1 MALTRATDKIIA
13 NPDGNLNLSG
23 IVTASSFVG
32 SGSGLTGVAS
42 TDHIKTSTT
51 ANFTDGIQVGGATT
65 LTGALT
71 GTTGTF
77 SGAISAAS
85 ATITGNLGVGG
96 VITYE
101 DVTNIDS
108 VGVVTARS
116 GIKIGP
122 TAGVAGTFFAD
133 GSYITAGIITATT
146 FHGDGSNLTGID
158 TDLVSDTS
166 PQLGADLDV
175 NNFNIKNGTAI
186 LDISTNQRF
195 EFNVAGTEVVDIN
208 GGGVDIT
215 SGHVVL
221 VDNVKAKFG
230 NGGDMEIYHDGTDNY
245 IRSNNGAIIL
255 RDDTIH
261 LKAYSTTDTYLSA
274 TNGGAVSLRYDNST
288 KFATTNTGAVVTGI
302 LTATSFSG
310 SGANLTSLRANRNLI
325 INGDCSV
332 CQYRGITG
340 ETTGV
345 GVLTTDRWHL
355 GYSGHDEDLT
365 QEHRNNPVTD
375 APSKLG
381 ISHSFQVKNGNQTS
395 TGSSDYARISYT
407 IESQYMRNSGWDFQN
422 PNSYVTLSFWCKSS
436 ISKNFYGMVFCQDSP
451 FKQRSFETGTLT
463 AHTWTKVEISI
474 PGTSG
479 MNFDHDTGPG
489 FIIYWYLYSP
499 TSYTS
504 GNGPLN
510 TWMGYNSTKF
520 TPTDSDAWW
529 TADNAT
535 FDITGVQLEVG
546 NVATPFE
553 LKNYEQNLWECK
565 RYYQR
570 STDQNRG
577 SNYSL
582 QSSTWHSA
590 DGVQSFNKHSN
601 YYDFKQNFERE
612 MRVAPTLTIYGSSN
626 QGDIHLESVG
636 VGSKQVDWNNNTTEV
651 KTKGFLL
658 RHIEDQSD
666 GNYTSGSGNAFG
678 ILAYTLDAEF

>member
-1 MALTRATDKIIA
+1 MSRIRANQITNQSA
-13 NPDGNLNLSG
+13 DGAPTVQNGLVISG
-23 IVTASSFVG
+23 VTTSTTF
-32 SGSGLTGVAS
+32 SGSGASLTSLPA
-42 TDHIKTSTT
+42 
-51 ANFTDGIQVGGATT
+51 AN
-65 LTGALT
+65 LT
-71 GTTGTF
+71 GTLPAI
-77 SGAISAAS
+77 SGA
-85 ATITGNLGVGG
+85 
-96 VITYE
+96 
-101 DVTNIDS
+101 
-108 VGVVTARS
+108 
-116 GIKIGP
+116 
-122 TAGVAGTFFAD
+122 
-133 GSYITAGIITATT
+133 
-146 FHGDGSNLTGID
+146 NLTGID

-230 NGGDMEIYHDGTDNY
+230 SSGDMEIYHDGTDNY

-255 RDDTIH
+255 RDDTIE
-261 LKAYSTTDTYLSA
+261 LKAYSTTDTYLSCA
-274 TNGGAVSLRYDNST
+274 NGGAVSLRYDNST

-345 GVLTTDRWHL
+345 GVLTTDRWRL
-355 GYSGHDEDLT
+355 EYSGHDEDIT

-395 TGSSDYARISYT
+395 TGSSDYARITHT

-422 PNSYVTLSFWCKSS
+422 SNSFLTLSFWCKSS
-436 ISKNFYGMVFCQDSP
+436 VSKNFYGQFFCQDSP
-451 FKQRSFETGTLT
+451 FKQRSFQTGTLT
-463 AHTWTKVEISI
+463 ANTWTKVEVTI

-479 MNFDHDTGPG
+479 MNFDHNEGAG
-489 FIIYWYLYSP
+489 FIITWYLYAP
-499 TSYTS
+499 TAWTS
-504 GNGPLN
+504 GNGALN
-510 TWMGYNSTKF
+510 TWTSFNGT
-520 TPTDSDAWW
+520 TRVPPDSDAWW

-546 NVATPFE
+546 STATPFE
-553 LKNYEQNLWECK
+553 LKSYDQNLWECK

-570 STDQNRG
+570 STDQSRG

-590 DGVQSFNKHSN
+590 DGVQSFNKHNS

-626 QGDIHLESVG
+626 QGDIHLESIA

-651 KTKGFLL
+651 ETKGFLL
-658 RHIEDQSD
+658 RHIEDQSS

>member
-1 MALTRATDKIIA
+1 MSRIRANKITNQLA
-13 NPDGNLNLSG
+13 DGSPTVEKGLVISG
-23 IVTASSFVG
+23 VTTSTTF
-32 SGSGLTGVAS
+32 SGSGASLTSLPA
-42 TDHIKTSTT
+42 
-51 ANFTDGIQVGGATT
+51 AN
-65 LTGALT
+65 LT
-71 GTTGTF
+71 GTLPAISGANLTSLPAANLTGTLPAI
-77 SGAISAAS
+77 SGA
-85 ATITGNLGVGG
+85 
-96 VITYE
+96 
-101 DVTNIDS
+101 
-108 VGVVTARS
+108 
-116 GIKIGP
+116 
-122 TAGVAGTFFAD
+122 
-133 GSYITAGIITATT
+133 
-146 FHGDGSNLTGID
+146 NLTGID

-221 VDNVKAKFG
+221 VDNVAAKFG
-230 NGGDMEIYHDGTDNY
+230 NSGDMEIYHDGTDNY

-332 CQYRGITG
+332 CQYRGNAGIANGTG
-340 ETTGV
+340 I
-345 GVLTTDRWHL
+345 LTVDRFNL
-355 GYSGHDEDLT
+355 GYSGHDEELT
-365 QEHRNNPVTD
+365 QEHRNNGITN

-395 TGSSDYARISYT
+395 TGSSDYARITYT

-422 PNSYVTLSFWCKSS
+422 SNSYVTLSFWCKSS
-436 ISKNFYGMVFCQDSP
+436 VSKNFYGQVFCQDSP
-451 FKQRSFETGTLT
+451 FMQRSFETGTLT
-463 AHTWTKVEISI
+463 ANTWTKVEIPI
-474 PGTSG
+474 PGNSSI
-479 MNFDHDTGPG
+479 NFDHNEGPG
-489 FIIYWYLYSP
+489 FIITWYLYAP

-510 TWMGYNSTKF
+510 TWMSFNASKRV
-520 TPTDSDAWW
+520 PADSDAWW

-535 FDITGVQLEVG
+535 FDLTGVQLEVG

-553 LKNYEQNLWECK
+553 LKNYDQNLWECK
-565 RYYQR
+565 RYFQR
-570 STDQNRG
+570 STDQAYG
-577 SNYSL
+577 SNYTL
-582 QSSTWHSA
+582 QTSSWHSA
-590 DGVQSFNKHSN
+590 DGVQSFCKHNN

-612 MRVAPTLTIYGSSN
+612 MRVNPTLTIYGSTN
-626 QGDIHLESVG
+626 QGDIHIERVA
-636 VGSKQVDWNNNTTEV
+636 VGSQEVDWNNNTTEV
-651 KTKGFLL
+651 KKKGFLL
-658 RHIEDQSD
+658 RHIEDSY
-666 GNYTSGSGNAFG
+666 GTSGSGNGFG
-678 ILAYTLDAEF
+678 ILAYTADAEF

>member
-325 INGDCSV
+325 IN
-332 CQYRGITG
+332 
-340 ETTGV
+340 
-345 GVLTTDRWHL
+345 
-355 GYSGHDEDLT
+355 
-365 QEHRNNPVTD
+365 
-375 APSKLG
+375 
-381 ISHSFQVKNGNQTS
+381 
-395 TGSSDYARISYT
+395 
-407 IESQYMRNSGWDFQN
+407 
-422 PNSYVTLSFWCKSS
+422 
-436 ISKNFYGMVFCQDSP
+436 
-451 FKQRSFETGTLT
+451 
-463 AHTWTKVEISI
+463 
-474 PGTSG
+474 
-479 MNFDHDTGPG
+479 
-489 FIIYWYLYSP
+489 
-499 TSYTS
+499 
-504 GNGPLN
+504 
-510 TWMGYNSTKF
+510 
-520 TPTDSDAWW
+520 
-529 TADNAT
+529 
-535 FDITGVQLEVG
+535 
-546 NVATPFE
+546 
-553 LKNYEQNLWECK
+553 
-565 RYYQR
+565 
-570 STDQNRG
+570 
-577 SNYSL
+577 
-582 QSSTWHSA
+582 
-590 DGVQSFNKHSN
+590 
-601 YYDFKQNFERE
+601 
-612 MRVAPTLTIYGSSN
+612 
-626 QGDIHLESVG
+626 
-636 VGSKQVDWNNNTTEV
+636 
-651 KTKGFLL
+651 
-658 RHIEDQSD
+658 
-666 GNYTSGSGNAFG
+666 
-678 ILAYTLDAEF
+678 